1 MEENNKYRQTLKRIE
16 NEHPFCN
23 NTDLAYE
30 CILDQILSWDLK
42 PGDKLLQENL
52 SKNLD
57 MSRTPI
63 RDALIRLER
72 ENYLEKNGTGF
83 QVCSF
88 QIRDYFELCEYR
100 LVIEPKA
107 AFFAARNIM
116 DEQMERL
123 SRNMEE
129 QRKNAGRDLRK
140 SMALDNEFHNIIAE
154 ASGNSYI
161 LETVNSYQSRKIFNY
176 QFALQ
181 GETYKFVKNKH
192 EAIYDAICRRDEKA
206 AEEAM
211 ISHLRF
217 YAKNIMQNV

>member
-16 NEHPFCN
+16 NEHPFYN

-30 CILDQILSWDLK
+30 CILDRILSGDLK

-88 QIRDYFELCEYR
+88 QAGAKELRR
-100 LVIEPKA
+100 LGILMMIIPIGFAVLAEIIQGIMTGFMNVGADGWSELNFDNEASVIVGVMFVVGSFICGYGAELLE
-107 AFFAARNIM
+107 
-116 DEQMERL
+116 D
-123 SRNMEE
+123 
-129 QRKNAGRDLRK
+129 K
-140 SMALDNEFHNIIAE
+140 SMG
-154 ASGNSYI
+154 SGKS
-161 LETVNSYQSRKIFNY
+161 
-176 QFALQ
+176 
-181 GETYKFVKNKH
+181 
-192 EAIYDAICRRDEKA
+192 
-206 AEEAM
+206 
-211 ISHLRF
+211 
-217 YAKNIMQNV
+217 